1 MKIKIK
7 NQIVHDRRVYYVNVG
22 IVQMALT
29 RFKIYLRYC
38 TMQSCEFFLVTEK
51 CKRVA
56 GHEELA
62 GEQMM
67 APALTF

>member
-38 TMQSCEFFLVTEK
+38 TMQSCEFF
-51 CKRVA
+51 
-56 GHEELA
+56 
-62 GEQMM
+62 
-67 APALTF
+67 